1 MPTPRSPGTVGRS
14 TAPLACSCPGLSSGT
29 GAPAIRARGNPPCA
43 ARCCTTTTSRSS
55 PSTGRSIAGSSS
67 TTFSPRTCSAWNCC
81 AGSWR
86 PRCSRPWPA
95 STSRPSPRW
104 PAATK
109 RPSTPLT
116 AAGPASR
123 SRCSAMKTLVAN
135 SGSCGERELEASEVA
150 GAGAVQGVAVP
161 PGVEADEV
169 EGDRRVDVFEV
180 GLGQPAVAGA
190 AHAGDGDG
198 LPDGAL
204 DPGAQGVSRLPVPG
218 ALRGAGGLQG
228 VVEPAR
234 LDGELPAAAF
244 GGGALLADRAR
255 PACPRGELH
264 HHRLVAVLGGLVPGG
279 AGLALRAGGLPGVP
293 VDGERPRLEPAGGPG
308 LGGGVGQ

>member
-1 MPTPRSPGTVGRS
+1 MACNHYLTVCSPTRCGNASSRCCPHPPAAARPAPSPTGPAWPRS
-14 TAPLACSCPGLSSGT
+14 CSCVAPPPPG
-29 GAPAIRARGNPPCA
+29 
-43 ARCCTTTTSRSS
+43 RCC
-55 PSTGRSIAGSSS
+55 
-67 TTFSPRTCSAWNCC
+67 
-81 AGSWR
+81 
-86 PRCSRPWPA
+86 
-95 STSRPSPRW
+95 RW
-104 PAATK
+104 ESLAA
-109 RPSTPLT
+109 
-116 AAGPASR
+116 AV
-123 SRCSAMKTLVAN
+123 TLVAN

-255 PACPRGELH
+255 PTCPRGELH

>member
-1 MPTPRSPGTVGRS
+1 MWSLVVVVPQVLVEDPLKMVTTPDQHPVQTLLSYRPYPRS
-14 TAPLACSCPGLSSGT
+14 ANALAFGARIGVLMIWVPSAANTSSK
-29 GAPAIRARGNPPCA
+29 ARVNLL
-43 ARCCTTTTSRSS
+43 SRSRRRNRGAVV
-55 PSTGRSIAGSSS
+55 PSGRSIESS
-67 TTFSPRTCSAWNCC
+67 RA
-81 AGSWR
+81 
-86 PRCSRPWPA
+86 
-95 STSRPSPRW
+95 RW
-104 PAATK
+104 ITQGAFGWSVT
-109 RPSTPLT
+109 
-116 AAGPASR
+116 
-123 SRCSAMKTLVAN
+123 TLVAN